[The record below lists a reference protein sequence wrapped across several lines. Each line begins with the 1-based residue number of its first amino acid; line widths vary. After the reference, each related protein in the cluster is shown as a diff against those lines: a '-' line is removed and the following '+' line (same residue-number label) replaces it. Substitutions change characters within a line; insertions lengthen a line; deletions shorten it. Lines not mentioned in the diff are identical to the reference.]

1 MAEIRLGPRP
11 DHPARARQRRA
22 ALALAWATIA
32 WNSIEAVVA
41 IASGRAADSIAL
53 VGFGLNSIVEV
64 GSAGVV
70 VWQFAG
76 RDQERE
82 DRALRLIALSF
93 FAFAAYVTGR
103 ALWDLTSRTEP
114 AESIIGIALAV
125 ASVIV
130 MPLLAITKR
139 RLGRRMGSRTVVAD
153 SSQTLLCSYLSVVL
167 LVGLVA
173 NATLGWWWADP
184 LAALAIAALAM
195 REGREAWRGE
205 ICCEAC

>member
-1 MAEIRLGPRP
+1 M
-11 DHPARARQRRA
+11 
-22 ALALAWATIA
+22 
-32 WNSIEAVVA
+32 
-41 IASGRAADSIAL
+41 
-53 VGFGLNSIVEV
+53 EV

-82 DRALRLIALSF
+82 ERALRLIAISF
-93 FAFAAYVTGR
+93 FAFAAYVVGR
-103 ALWDLTSRTEP
+103 ALFELTSRTEP
-114 AESIIGIALAV
+114 AESVVGIALAV
-125 ASVIV
+125 ASLIV
-130 MPLLAITKR
+130 MPLLAIAKR

-184 LAALAIAALAM
+184 LAALVIAGLAM

-205 ICCEAC
+205 ICCDTC